1 MADPLAGPP
10 ASSPAPAPGMKPW
23 LRVVLGMSL
32 AVNLLILGLVL
43 GAVLR
48 FGGPGDRPPPPTSV
62 SMFRALPSDDRRD
75 MRNMLREA
83 LPPSRDRR
91 SEAADLAAVL
101 SADPYDEAAVIA
113 VLDDHAAR
121 REAFQAALRDAW
133 LGHVDDMSAEER
145 SAYAERLV
153 DYADHGRPPKDGRK
167 GGDGPPPDRQD

>member
-91 SEAADLAAVL
+91 SESVCLKCASSGCVFSVHSYECCASSPPLRVVGAGGVERAADPLCL
-101 SADPYDEAAVIA
+101 
-113 VLDDHAAR
+113 
-121 REAFQAALRDAW
+121 LRA
-133 LGHVDDMSAEER
+133 
-145 SAYAERLV
+145 
-153 DYADHGRPPKDGRK
+153 
-167 GGDGPPPDRQD
+167 